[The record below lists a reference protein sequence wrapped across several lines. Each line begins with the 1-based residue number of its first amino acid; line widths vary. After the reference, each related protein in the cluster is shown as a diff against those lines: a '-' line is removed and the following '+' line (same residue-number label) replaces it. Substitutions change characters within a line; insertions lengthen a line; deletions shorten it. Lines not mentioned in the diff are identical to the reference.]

1 MFHSQ
6 WPLQKSRD
14 TNAAAQISQ
23 REYAEDTVFWALKD
37 FTQFSARRRTTQLFL
52 ANATGGA
59 PSAYAWIDNTPF
71 VWAELKDVLA
81 DQQPRS
87 IALNTHTELA
97 FSGGLHA
104 GERDAIEASLG
115 AEWVDKFVLEP
126 MLAVELVATMVDD
139 RLGWYREMMETA
151 WAIIEEGF
159 SSKIITPGV
168 TTAQDVE
175 WWMREKIQALNY
187 TTWFQPS
194 VSIMTENDCSM
205 CSTTTRDEGQMRFL
219 DEPGAPAHLIRFGD
233 IIHCDFGVTALGLNT
248 DTQHL
253 GYVLSPE
260 ESEASIPPSIVE
272 GLRKANRLQDM
283 TREHMKIG
291 LTGNEILRNI
301 RAQMANEE
309 IEGKIYCH
317 ATGEFGHSAG
327 SVIGKLTFHILGQW
341 AMGNGQ
347 WATPDF
353 ASAGM
358 TNLQDNVPFLGD
370 LPLLKNTYYSIEL
383 YAEHYV
389 PEKNMTVIFP
399 QEEDV
404 YWSEESQ
411 SWEWVYGRQSKY
423 LFVHAVSDNPPTGP
437 HVETDL

>member
-1 MFHSQ
+1 MARSSNPPPPK
-6 WPLQKSRD
+6 PLPQCSIQYPSRAD
-14 TNAAAQISQ
+14 TARQISQ

-52 ANATGGA
+52 ANATGGS
-59 PSAYAWIDNTPF
+59 PSAYSWIDNTPL
-71 VWAELKDVLA
+71 VWSELKSILA

-87 IALNTHTELA
+87 IALNTHSELA

-115 AEWVDKFVLEP
+115 AQWADSFVLEP

-139 RLGWYREMMETA
+139 RLGWYRKMMETA
-151 WAIIEEGF
+151 WAIIDEAF
-159 SSKIITPGV
+159 SGRIIKPGV

-205 CSTTTRDEGQMRFL
+205 CSSSREEGQMRLL
-219 DEPGAPAHLIRFGD
+219 DEQTGAPAHLIRFGD

-253 GYVLSPE
+253 GYVLPPE
-260 ESEASIPPSIVE
+260 ESEDDIPASVLE

-291 LTGNEILRNI
+291 LTGNDILKNI
-301 RAQMANEE
+301 RAQMEE
-309 IEGKIYCH
+309 EGIEGKIYCH

-327 SVIGKLTFHILGQW
+327 TVIGKP
-341 AMGNGQ
+341 A
-347 WATPDF
+347 
-353 ASAGM
+353 
-358 TNLQDNVPFLGD
+358 
-370 LPLLKNTYYSIEL
+370 L
-383 YAEHYV
+383 YATLGHRE
-389 PEKNMTVIFP
+389 
-399 QEEDV
+399 
-404 YWSEESQ
+404 
-411 SWEWVYGRQSKY
+411 
-423 LFVHAVSDNPPTGP
+423 
-437 HVETDL
+437 